1 MLDRAI
7 DALIDGRVAA
17 AEPRVR
23 VLLHVAAAVRAALP
37 VVPPGVLFED
47 RLAGRLGILA
57 GGGSVAGRPLISPAR
72 AWAGIRSHP
81 RFIITGAVGSAAV
94 SVAGVT
100 ALAVWRAAHRQARA
114 S

>member
-17 AEPRVR
+17 AGPGKR
-23 VLLHVAAAVRAALP
+23 VLLDVAAAVRAALP
-37 VVPPGVLFED
+37 VIPPGVLFED
-47 RLAGRLGILA
+47 ELAGRLRTLA
-57 GGGSVAGRPLISPAR
+57 EGGSVSGGPLVSPAR
-72 AWAGIRSHP
+72 AWAGIRRHP
-81 RFIITGAVGSAAV
+81 RLVITGAVGSAAV

-100 ALAVWRAAHRQARA
+100 ALAVWRATHRQARA